1 MGARTRESFREK
13 PVCNSIGVVQ
23 FCLTHKRQSGPSG
36 RPSPPHV
43 RSNINEK
50 TSVFWEAKIM
60 KKFAFVAALSV
71 CAVSLI
77 SLAPAQDMSK
87 KILPTMRFNAKA
99 AVERTPEQMD
109 AFDATFVRPGHVREA
124 AVRPTMDEAQYA
136 SMKHAA
142 DLAPRMASR

>member
-36 RPSPPHV
+36 RPSPPQV

-87 KILPTMRFNAKA
+87 KILPPMRFNVKA
-99 AVERTPEQMD
+99 AVERTPEQTD
-109 AFDATFVRPGHVREA
+109 PVDATFVSPAQVSAARCRPA
-124 AVRPTMDEAQYA
+124 LDEA
-136 SMKHAA
+136 
-142 DLAPRMASR
+142 P